1 MNYLKK
7 QHQNYQIIITNYK
20 QNLEE
25 YLHPVKQKRKHYI
38 NKFNTELQIENPQ
51 PKQEDTQLIQQFS
64 VQKLYRKKFLKKL
77 ETYVEFLEG
86 IKESEQQFGQQ
97 LNDLDSKLLSENE
110 ITSIDKYSE
119 DANEI
124 IQQLTGVQLNSKL
137 FLYLPYW
144 KDFKKV
150 LKQISQCHFEVA
162 QDISK
167 VSIQLV
173 QLRKAYIKEVEDI
186 KKQRRKLKHQTVECY
201 QHYQKILN
209 EFNQIEKDLQTFT
222 LSHQEMLKRK
232 DDPTQI
238 IKSEMKVKL
247 QMQQSD
253 NIRLKL
259 TDARDR
265 IKENQIEIN
274 EFNQKM
280 HQFQL
285 NYEEQRVVFVKQ
297 GFQAFLIT
305 SENYASQFQTQIS
318 SLIVIVDEDYYQIYP
333 QKQNRNPFS
342 PQKQILQNQQQN
354 QNVELDINEQI
365 KECQRQTTYLLQ
377 QWQIVQKYNEELE
390 YFFRDIIQIFNQKSV
405 DKDFTFVKLQVELE
419 KQEIVDIFNVLFSSL
434 LSVIQIIKDSN
445 KQLVDQIERK
455 RQDIAKCRLDMS
467 ICKELEV
474 FALRDLKKLQSLSSD
489 EKALEQY
496 QNDQV
501 DKSKTKKA
509 AEHFFNEMK
518 QNMSNVKSLNFGKFY
533 ATIGQSVTKV
543 QKMSNLKE
551 DDLKE
556 QQIQL
561 IEDKKALI
569 SLQGY
574 TLKKM
579 EDILKKHNKQIAKMK
594 KTLIEDLGRFAISIF
609 TNLRMIVDETTEN
622 IQIIQQREN
631 LKSENEEQV
640 IHNEKEVTISQNEE
654 MIEDLN
660 VSTTSLLIQ
669 KLLKVL
675 VNDWKE
681 SEYFKL
687 KIKKTLNKSFNKKRT
702 TMLSEIAVSDLKIV
716 GDAPSLS
723 NIQVLRQDV
732 NEFLCDLDLSFRG
745 KIQIVLNT
753 NLILN
758 WPKEY
763 QVPIE
768 IKITISTFT
777 SRIRLCFVPT
787 YLGKSWLS
795 MIGYP
800 VINLDIET
808 IILQKYNI
816 ANILQIND
824 LIREFLIGKVK
835 LMTYPNK
842 LSIKVPLSKK

>member
-7 QHQNYQIIITNYK
+7 QHQNYQITITNQK

-119 DANEI
+119 DANDI
-124 IQQLTGVQLNSKL
+124 IQQLTGVQFNSKL
-137 FLYLPYW
+137 FLHLPNW

-162 QDISK
+162 QDINK

-259 TDARDR
+259 TDAREK

-280 HQFQL
+280 HLFQL

-342 PQKQILQNQQQN
+342 PQKQIFQNQQQN
-354 QNVELDINEQI
+354 QTVELDINEQI
-365 KECQRQTTYLLQ
+365 KECQRQTNYLLQ

-390 YFFRDIIQIFNQKSV
+390 YFFRDIIQIFNQKSL

-640 IHNEKEVTISQNEE
+640 IHNEQEVAISQNEE

-687 KIKKTLNKSFNKKRT
+687 KIKKTLHKSFNKKRT

-795 MIGYP
+795 MIEYP